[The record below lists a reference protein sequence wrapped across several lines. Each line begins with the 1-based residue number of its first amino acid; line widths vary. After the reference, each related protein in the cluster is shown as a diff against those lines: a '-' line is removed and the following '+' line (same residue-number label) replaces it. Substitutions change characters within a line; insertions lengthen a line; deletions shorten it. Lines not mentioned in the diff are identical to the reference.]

1 MTNLHD
7 NQKKFFCLLVYTCL
21 HSSTFVYT
29 RRHSSSDSSVFLE
42 QIIFI
47 NVSIIILSII
57 WSPCRVELKRYL
69 RLIKKYVPTNHK
81 LTLDINEVINCITV
95 FLVTCQLSPLT
106 ISAASS
112 ILDVWQSSGYASAVP
127 HDHFIKSRIYIK
139 ACIYKVKLQAMVA
152 EMLQK
157 SNFLFYVL
165 YLRFTIFC
173 FYYIFHVYDICFN
186 VYFISYLYLYHV
198 FLFLLFISI
207 FILFDFKF
215 LW

>member
-1 MTNLHD
+1 MTNLHY

-57 WSPCRVELKRYL
+57 WSPCRFELKRYL

-81 LTLDINEVINCITV
+81 LTFDIKWDY
-95 FLVTCQLSPLT
+95 QLYYGLSCNMSAFT
-106 ISAASS
+106 IDYFRSEFH
-112 ILDVWQSSGYASAVP
+112 QSSGYASAVP